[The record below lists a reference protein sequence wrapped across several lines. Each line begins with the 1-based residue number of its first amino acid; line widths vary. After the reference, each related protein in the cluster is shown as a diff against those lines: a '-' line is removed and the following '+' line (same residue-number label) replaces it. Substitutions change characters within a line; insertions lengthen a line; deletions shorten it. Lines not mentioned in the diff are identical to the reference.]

1 MSITDHHPDT
11 PRSRGDDDAPHMTPV
26 TPEEDVRTIMLNRVS
41 WAAVLAGVV
50 VSLVTQL
57 LLNMFGLG
65 IGLATLDPGTGDNPA
80 ASTFSVGAA
89 IWWTLSGI
97 IAAFIGGYVAGRL
110 SGRPKESTTG
120 WHGITAWAVTT
131 LLIFYLLTST
141 VGAVVGGA
149 FRTVGSAVGGITQTA
164 ATAAAP
170 ALAEADP
177 FAAIEQQVTAAS
189 GGTDPTAMRDAAV
202 AAVRAAVTGNE
213 AEAEAARVRAAEAL
227 ARAQNI
233 PVEQARAQVD
243 QYAQQYQQ
251 TVDQVQQQAAE
262 AADTAA
268 RVASTAALFGFIALV
283 LGAVA
288 AWFGGRFGTV
298 EPTITAVRER
308 IVSRRF

>member
-1 MSITDHHPDT
+1 MTTMDHPDT
-11 PRSRGDDDAPHMTPV
+11 PRNRGDLDAPHMSPV
-26 TPEEDVRTIMLNRVS
+26 TPEEDFRTIMLNRVS

-65 IGLATLDPGTGDNPA
+65 IGLSTLDPGTGDNPA
-80 ASTFSVGAA
+80 ASTFSIGAA
-89 IWWTLSGI
+89 IWWTISGI

-141 VGAVVGGA
+141 VGAVLGGA
-149 FRTVGSAVGGITQTA
+149 FRTVGNAIGGIAQTA
-164 ATAAAP
+164 ATAAGP
-170 ALAEADP
+170 ALAQADP
-177 FAAIEQQVTAAS
+177 FAGIEAQVRAAA
-189 GGTDPTAMRDAAV
+189 GGQDPAALRDAAV
-202 AAVRAAVTGNE
+202 AGVRAAVTGSE

-227 ARAQNI
+227 ARAQGV

-251 TVDQVQQQAAE
+251 SLDQAQEQAEEVADE
-262 AADTAA
+262 AAD
-268 RVASTAALFGFIALV
+268 VASTAALFGFIALV
-283 LGAVA
+283 LGAIA

-298 EPTITAVRER
+298 EPTITAFRSR
-308 IVSRRF
+308 IESRRF